1 MDNHERSRDLGQAK
15 IPPRESSGSAVQL
28 DPAASAALAEAVKSA
43 RGGARPASPANEA
56 QAAEAANRHRASPSR
71 FVAQAAVALLLVG
84 AGWSASY
91 MGTLANR
98 EAIQRLEAETARSQE
113 ILARLGGD
121 LDSLR
126 NTVAAF
132 REVEHTASTTISEQ
146 TKLADEV
153 ERLAI
158 SLQEPGKKLSSL
170 EGRLDKMEGQIMTT
184 LAALNAKAAP
194 PPTPAPTPAPAA
206 SAAPAPAAAP
216 AAPPVTEAAAREEAP
231 APKSVKS
238 EPVDGWVLREVYN
251 GAALVESRNRRLYEV
266 MPGGILPGV
275 GKVEAIERR
284 GTRWVVLTDKG
295 FIGTYR

>member
-1 MDNHERSRDLGQAK
+1 MDINKRLQDRSPAK
-15 IPPRESSGSAVQL
+15 QQTGASSDGAVQT
-28 DPAASAALAEAVKSA
+28 DSPASAALAEAIRSA
-43 RGGARPASPANEA
+43 REGAKPPASEAKTADAVSRRFAPSQVIA
-56 QAAEAANRHRASPSR
+56 QAAM
-71 FVAQAAVALLLVG
+71 ALLLVG

-91 MGTLANR
+91 LGTLANR
-98 EAIQRLEAETARSQE
+98 DAIEKLEAETARSQE
-113 ILARLGGD
+113 ILARLSGD
-121 LDSLR
+121 LESLK
-126 NTVAAF
+126 NTAAAF
-132 REVEHTASTTISEQ
+132 KEIEHTSSTAAKSDQ
-146 TKLADEV
+146 AKLTDKV

-158 SLQEPGKKLSSL
+158 SLQEPTRKLSSI
-170 EGRLDKMEGQIMTT
+170 EGRLDKMESQIMTT
-184 LAALNAKAAP
+184 LAALNTK
-194 PPTPAPTPAPAA
+194 PANPPAPAA
-206 SAAPAPAAAP
+206 APAP

-231 APKSVKS
+231 APKPAKS

>member
-1 MDNHERSRDLGQAK
+1 MDNNRRLQDSSQAK
-15 IPPRESSGSAVQL
+15 PEIGGSSNKAIQIDS
-28 DPAASAALAEAVKSA
+28 PASAALAEAVKSA
-43 RGGARPASPANEA
+43 RESAKPALSAPEA
-56 QAAEAANRHRASPSR
+56 KTADAAPGRWSAPSR
-71 FVAQAAVALLLVG
+71 LAAQAAVALLLVG

-91 MGTLANR
+91 LGTLANR
-98 EAIQRLEAETARSQE
+98 DAIEKLEAQTARSQE
-113 ILARLGGD
+113 ILARLGSD
-121 LDSLR
+121 LDALK
-126 NTVAAF
+126 NTAAAF
-132 REVEHTASTTISEQ
+132 REIEHTSSTAAKSEQ
-146 TKLADEV
+146 AKLADKV

-158 SLQEPGKKLSSL
+158 GLQEPGKKLASL
-170 EGRLDKMEGQIMTT
+170 EGRLDRMESQILTT
-184 LAALNAKAAP
+184 LAALNTKPAAPAAP
-194 PPTPAPTPAPAA
+194 PP
-206 SAAPAPAAAP
+206 P

-231 APKSVKS
+231 APKPVKS